1 MPAKKVNVRAQKM
14 QRQTDRQAGSQAGR
28 AVDSSAR
35 ALFLL
40 FRPWLALHTSLWH
53 ATAHVGGARPGSLDW
68 ATGQPH
74 ALSLSLSL
82 SHTHSQIP
90 VADSITPERIC
101 HFINSGRGLSGAR
114 YPFFSLPACVK
125 RLVIVVWAN
134 PSIGG
139 NLQCFASRP
148 AIRREALIVPGPAF
162 HARWSNRPGVSH
174 ASGAPGAAVAV
185 VLRAAVHLATPLR
198 HYSNHPSLTKPS
210 NKHLSRPYHA
220 AIRHMH

>member
-74 ALSLSLSL
+74 ALSLSLFLSL
-82 SHTHSQIP
+82 THT
-90 VADSITPERIC
+90 AKYLWRTPSLPNAFVILLIAAAACQEP
-101 HFINSGRGLSGAR
+101 AT
-114 YPFFSLPACVK
+114 PFFLCP
-125 RLVIVVWAN
+125 LV
-134 PSIGG
+134 
-139 NLQCFASRP
+139 
-148 AIRREALIVPGPAF
+148 
-162 HARWSNRPGVSH
+162 
-174 ASGAPGAAVAV
+174 
-185 VLRAAVHLATPLR
+185 
-198 HYSNHPSLTKPS
+198 
-210 NKHLSRPYHA
+210 
-220 AIRHMH
+220 